1 MEEEM
6 RASANNETW
15 DLVEPPWYYKSISCK
30 WVYMVKYNAD
40 TSINRYKAWL
50 VAKGYAQTHEID
62 DDDTLALV
70 VKVMTVHMVLA
81 VAAEKGWHLH

>member
-1 MEEEM
+1 M
-6 RASANNETW
+6 
-15 DLVEPPWYYKSISCK
+15 
-30 WVYMVKYNAD
+30 
-40 TSINRYKAWL
+40 
-50 VAKGYAQTHEID
+50 AKGYAQTHEID